1 MSICLVDTSVF
12 CELLRVPN
20 MDQRYAE
27 VREQFRK
34 KDQLKETFLLPMTTI
49 LETGNHIGQQGDGRQ
64 RRDAAKRFAAQV
76 RMAIEGESPFTA
88 TRFLSRD
95 SLLEWLDG
103 FPDWALKGSG
113 LGDLSILKDFE
124 HQCVLNRGHRVYIWS
139 LDAHLS
145 CYDRAATL

>member
-20 MDQRYAE
+20 MDQRHAE
-27 VREQFRK
+27 VIAEFEK
-34 KDQLKETFLLPMTTI
+34 KLKIPETLLLPMTTV

-64 RRDAAKRFAAQV
+64 RREAASRFTAQV
-76 RMAIEGESPFTA
+76 RRALEGRSPFA
-88 TRFLSRD
+88 PTRLLNRE
-95 SLLEWLDG
+95 SLLEWLDE
-103 FPDWALKGSG
+103 FPEWALKGSG

-124 HQCVLNRGHRVYIWS
+124 HQCALHRGRRVYIWS
-139 LDAHLS
+139 LDVHLS